1 MTELL
6 DSGPAN
12 AENNAPVET
21 GEVDSKPAATEG
33 AETAPAAA
41 ETGKPE
47 SRDRVQERF
56 DKLTREKYEG
66 LSRAERAEYKAQE
79 LERRLAEFEARTTA
93 STETV
98 APSTDF
104 PTLESVGWDEGK
116 YIAAVAQWNAKQ
128 ARDAAKAEIEAE
140 RQAARQADTEKS
152 WAAKQAEFQK
162 AKPEYAEKV
171 LDGAQRGTWACSDEM
186 LQVAQASD
194 IGPEILLY
202 LAENADKSREIYR
215 LPPNLQAR
223 EIGRIEARIEAAKAA
238 PPPVVSK
245 APPPVG
251 KVDGGESS
259 TPVRVDAADSDSLS
273 DSEWTRRRNAQEAAR
288 KRARNG

>member
-1 MTELL
+1 METTGLE
-6 DSGPAN
+6 PAN
-12 AENNAPVET
+12 ADLEAPVDA
-21 GEVDSKPAATEG
+21 GEVDSNPAETEG
-33 AETAPAAA
+33 ADPASAAA

-47 SRDRVQERF
+47 SRDRIQERF

-66 LSRAERAEYKAQE
+66 LSRAERAEYRAQE
-79 LERRLAEFEARTTA
+79 LERRLAEIEARTTA
-93 STETV
+93 PTETV

-104 PTLESVGWDEGK
+104 PTLESVGWDEAK
-116 YIAAVAQWNAKQ
+116 FAAATAQWYAKQ
-128 ARDAAKAEIEAE
+128 AKEAAKAELAAE
-140 RQAARQADTEKS
+140 REAAQRAETAKS
-152 WAAKQAEFQK
+152 WERKQAEFQK

-171 LDGAQRGTWACSDEM
+171 IEGAQRGQWACSEEM

-215 LPPNLQAR
+215 LPPHLQAR

-245 APPPVG
+245 APPPVREIEG
-251 KVDGGESS
+251 SGSASD
-259 TPVRVDAADSDSLS
+259 VRTTDPSGDKLS
-273 DSEWTRRRNAQEAAR
+273 DDEWFDLER
-288 KRARNG
+288 KRLRKKVNG

>member
-1 MTELL
+1 METTGLE
-6 DSGPAN
+6 PAN
-12 AENNAPVET
+12 AENNAPVDT
-21 GEVDSKPAATEG
+21 GEVDTKPVGTEG
-33 AETAPAAA
+33 ADPASAAA

-93 STETV
+93 PTETV

-140 RQAARQADTEKS
+140 RQAARQAETEKS
-152 WAAKQAEFQK
+152 WSQKQAEFQK

-171 LDGAQRGTWACSDEM
+171 IDGAQRGTWACSDEM

>member
-1 MTELL
+1 MDTTGLE
-6 DSGPAN
+6 PAN
-12 AENNAPVET
+12 ADLEAPVEV
-21 GEVDSKPAATEG
+21 GEVDSEPTETEG
-33 AETAPAAA
+33 ADPASAAA

-47 SRDRVQERF
+47 PRDRVQERF

-66 LSRAERAEYKAQE
+66 LSRAERAEYRAQE
-79 LERRLAEFEARTTA
+79 LERRLAEFEARNTA
-93 STETV
+93 PTETV

-104 PTLESVGWDEGK
+104 PTLESVGWDESK
-116 YIAAVAQWNAKQ
+116 YAIAVSQWNAKV
-128 ARDAAKAEIEAE
+128 AREAAKAELAAE
-140 RQAARQADTEKS
+140 REAAQRAETNKS
-152 WAAKQAEFQK
+152 WERKQAEFQK

-171 LDGAQRGTWACSDEM
+171 IEGAQRGQWALSDEM
-186 LQVAQASD
+186 LEVAQASE

-215 LPPNLQAR
+215 LPPHLQAR

-251 KVDGGESS
+251 RIEAEGTASD
-259 TPVRVDAADSDSLS
+259 VRTTDPSGDKLS
-273 DSEWTRRRNAQEAAR
+273 DSEWFELER
-288 KRARNG
+288 KRLAKLRNR

>member
-1 MTELL
+1 MNEL
-6 DSGPAN
+6 
-12 AENNAPVET
+12 AESTAPVET
-21 GEVDSKPAATEG
+21 SEVDSKEVEAEG
-33 AETAPAAA
+33 AGPAPAGTEAA
-41 ETGKPE
+41 ASGNETSDWTKKA
-47 SRDRVQERF
+47 QERF

-79 LERRLAEFEARTTA
+79 LERRLAEFEARQTA
-93 STETV
+93 PTETV

-128 ARDAAKAEIEAE
+128 AREAAKAEIEAE
-140 RQAARQADTEKS
+140 RQAARQAETEKS
-152 WAAKQAEFQK
+152 WSQKQAEFQK

-171 LDGAQRGTWACSDEM
+171 IEGAQRGKWALSDEM
-186 LQVAQASD
+186 LEVAQASD

-223 EIGRIEARIEAAKAA
+223 EIGRIEARIEATKAA
-238 PPPVVSK
+238 PPPPVSK
-245 APPPVG
+245 APPPPP
-251 KVDGGESS
+251 KVDGAVGSVGPIDLGSEESNNLS
-259 TPVRVDAADSDSLS
+259 AD
-273 DSEWTRRRNAQEAAR
+273 EWNRRMELRER
-288 KRARNG
+288 KKRGK

>member
-1 MTELL
+1 MDTTGLE
-6 DSGPAN
+6 PAN
-12 AENNAPVET
+12 ADLEAPVDA
-21 GEVDSKPAATEG
+21 GEVDSNPAETEG
-33 AETAPAAA
+33 ADPAPAAA

-79 LERRLAEFEARTTA
+79 LERRLAEIEARQTA
-93 STETV
+93 PEETV

-128 ARDAAKAEIEAE
+128 AREAAKAEIEAE

-171 LDGAQRGTWACSDEM
+171 LDGAQRGKWACSDEM

-251 KVDGGESS
+251 EIEGASS
-259 TPVRVDAADSDSLS
+259 ASDVKTTDASGDKLS
-273 DSEWTRRRNAQEAAR
+273 DQEWFALERKRLSRRNV
-288 KRARNG
+288 NG

>member
-1 MTELL
+1 MDEL
-6 DSGPAN
+6 
-12 AENNAPVET
+12 AESTAPVET
-21 GEVDSKPAATEG
+21 SEVDSKEVDAEG
-33 AETAPAAA
+33 AGPAPAGTETAASGN
-41 ETGKPE
+41 ETSDWTKKA
-47 SRDRVQERF
+47 QERF

-79 LERRLAEFEARTTA
+79 LERRLAEIEARNTA
-93 STETV
+93 PTETV
-98 APSTDF
+98 ATSTDF

-140 RQAARQADTEKS
+140 RQAARQAETEKS
-152 WAAKQAEFQK
+152 WSQKQAEFQK

-171 LDGAQRGTWACSDEM
+171 IDGAQRGTWACSDEM

>member
-1 MTELL
+1 MDTTGLE
-6 DSGPAN
+6 PAN
-12 AENNAPVET
+12 ADLEAPVDA
-21 GEVDSKPAATEG
+21 GEVDSNPAETEG
-33 AETAPAAA
+33 ADPASAAA
-41 ETGKPE
+41 NSGKPE
-47 SRDRVQERF
+47 RDRVQERI
-56 DKLTREKYEG
+56 DQITREKYENA
-66 LSRAERAEYKAQE
+66 SRADKAEWLAQE
-79 LERRLAEFEARTTA
+79 RERELSELRQQLAAK
-93 STETV
+93 TETV

-140 RQAARQADTEKS
+140 RQAARQAETEKS
-152 WAAKQAEFQK
+152 WSQKQAEFQK

-171 LDGAQRGTWACSDEM
+171 IDGAQRGTWACSDEM